1 MKIKT
6 YVLIVLVAYFF
17 MFAKQSVGQEVQPAF
32 RPQPKAANPFNN
44 LQEKLYFGGNVG
56 AWFGSTTYL
65 NISPIVGLKLNDE
78 FSVGIG
84 AIYNYYSQTYANK
97 KYTTTIYGGSAFAR
111 YFIFENVFAHA
122 GWDRISV
129 PDYTSSVLNSRAW
142 VDNLL
147 VGGGY
152 RESFSD
158 NGSFV
163 AMILYNIN
171 QTPLSP
177 YQNPIIQI
185 GFNIGL

>member
-1 MKIKT
+1 MKIKP
-6 YVLIVLVAYFF
+6 YFLIVLAASFFLFVKQGVA
-17 MFAKQSVGQEVQPAF
+17 QEVPPAF
-32 RPQPKAANPFNN
+32 RPQPKATNPFNN
-44 LQEKLYFGGNVG
+44 IQEKLYFGGNVG

-65 NISPIVGLKLNDE
+65 NISPIVGIKLNDQ
-78 FSVGIG
+78 FSVGVG
-84 AIYNYYSQTYANK
+84 AIYNYYSQSYAGK
-97 KYTTTIYGGSAFAR
+97 KYTSTIYGGSVFAR

-122 GWDRISV
+122 GWDKISV
-129 PDYTSSVLNSRAW
+129 PDYTSNIMNSRAW

-147 VGGGY
+147 IGAGY

>member
-1 MKIKT
+1 MKFKT
-6 YVLIVLVAYFF
+6 YFLILLAASIFLFV
-17 MFAKQSVGQEVQPAF
+17 KQSVAQEAPPAF

-44 LQEKLYFGGNVG
+44 LQEKLYYGGNVG

-65 NISPIVGLKLNDE
+65 NISPIVGVKLNDQ

-84 AIYNYYSQTYANK
+84 AIYNYYSQTYAGK
-97 KYTTTIYGGSAFAR
+97 KYSSTIYGGSAFAR

-122 GWDRISV
+122 GWDKISV
-129 PDYTSSVLNSRAW
+129 PDYTSNIMNRRAW

-158 NGSFV
+158 NGSIV

-185 GFNIGL
+185 GFNVGL

>member
-1 MKIKT
+1 MKIKP
-6 YVLIVLVAYFF
+6 YFLIVFVSFF
-17 MFAKQSVGQEVQPAF
+17 FLFVKQSVGQEIQPAF
-32 RPQPKAANPFNN
+32 RPQPKAANPFNDIK
-44 LQEKLYFGGNVG
+44 EKLYFGGNVG

-65 NISPIVGLKLNDE
+65 NISPIVGVKLNDQ

-84 AIYNYYSQTYANK
+84 AIYNYYSQTYAGK
-97 KYTTTIYGGSAFAR
+97 KYSSTIYGGSAFAR

-122 GWDRISV
+122 GWDKISV
-129 PDYTSSVLNSRAW
+129 PDYTSNFMNSRAW

-147 VGGGY
+147 IGGGY

-158 NGSFV
+158 NGSIV

-185 GFNIGL
+185 GFNVGL

>member
-6 YVLIVLVAYFF
+6 NILIVLVASFILF
-17 MFAKQSVGQEVQPAF
+17 VKQGFAQEAPPAF

-44 LQEKLYFGGNVG
+44 LQEKLYYGGNVG

-65 NISPIVGLKLNDE
+65 NISPIVGVKLNDQ

-84 AIYNYYSQTYANK
+84 AIYNYYSQTYAGK

-129 PDYTSSVLNSRAW
+129 PDYTSNIMNRRTW

-158 NGSFV
+158 NGSIV

-185 GFNIGL
+185 GFNVGL